1 MKKIFTILLIVL
13 IGFTAS
19 AQEVGGTLTG
29 VITDAETGET
39 LIGANVIIVGTYK
52 AASSDF
58 EGKYV
63 LDKVKQGDYS
73 IKFSYIGYAEK
84 IYNGISFKEGKTMTI
99 NVALTTKT
107 NAIEEVEIV
116 GAKSLVN
123 LEEAKSSVTISQKDI
138 ADMNVRDVQE
148 VAAMQSGVTKSP
160 DGLQIRGARVYETQY
175 IVDGISAQDPLAGT
189 GFGLNVASSSVGSI
203 DIVTGGVGAEFGD
216 GSSGLINTTI
226 REGGDIMEYAGTWQR
241 DNLGFNRNQGT
252 AWNTDIVE
260 FSAGGPVPFTD
271 KKMTFFT
278 NFTAR
283 LTDTYFGEEA
293 DQLESSLFSSSD
305 HLANYFST
313 SEFWNNNGRTISNV
327 GDFVDKQRKG
337 FFGDNTRQL
346 WAPRQDN
353 NWTNTLKLS
362 YDFGNGTKLTLT
374 NQHSLSINQNTR
386 TLQIVGFDAILQ
398 PGYQFERSLNLD
410 NATTYTHHSNLT
422 ALNFKKLINDN
433 WWFNVSAGRLFTNL
447 RADANGRPFREETI
461 DQLYDERSIVTD
473 PVSIFN
479 PGDDVQFVLPGPGL
493 VNNGGI
499 SNVWHDHYA
508 REYTFKTK
516 FTRYSTSQKNKLSF
530 GVEHKSTEYQWVDV
544 SSPWIGAPIQIN
556 DSVTSPSTSVGSSND
571 IWKVNPFNG
580 GIFVS
585 DEIRYR
591 GIIATLGARLNYW
604 APGKFADDAVADPNS
619 PVLDQVREDYMD
631 KTTSVFGR
639 RIKARILPRINVSF
653 PVTENNVLY
662 FNYSHQMRLP
672 HPRFVYA
679 GLDEEFQDRSFL
691 SNLGNPDINPE
702 VNISYEVGYKTQ
714 ITKDIGLTLAA
725 FNNNR
730 FDYIV
735 QRRVIVTDQT
745 GRPVTKRMYINQDYA
760 RIFGL
765 EGGVSVRYAK
775 YFRTFM
781 NATYQV
787 ARGKSNSARESG
799 LQIEQTGA
807 IALSSEQFLAFDRPW
822 DVTLGIVFS
831 TDSTFK
837 IRGKVISGLRIFAS
851 FNYISGLRYTP
862 LRQEGVNS
870 IGRPQFITL
879 DDEYLQGQGSAWFNS
894 DLKIS
899 KNIWLSKAKKSGL
912 IVSVEVRNLLNMKNA
927 QRINPVTGRGYEP
940 GDDVPNEWRDPRF
953 IGPEE
958 NGVPPDDPARY
969 QAPRQILY
977 GLSFKF

>member
-1 MKKIFTILLIVL
+1 MKKIFNLIVIVL
-13 IGFTAS
+13 IGFTAA
-19 AQEVGGTLTG
+19 AQEVGGIITG
-29 VITDAETGET
+29 TITDAETGET
-39 LIGANVIIVGTYK
+39 LIGANVVIVGTYK
-52 AASSDF
+52 AASADF
-58 EGKYV
+58 NGKYS
-63 LDKVKQGDYS
+63 LERIKEGDYS

-84 IYNGISFKEGKTMTI
+84 IYNGISVKEGQTLTI
-99 NVALTTKT
+99 DVKMTTKT
-107 NAIEEVEIV
+107 NAIDEVEVV
-116 GAKSLVN
+116 GQKSLVN

-148 VAAMQSGVTKSP
+148 VAAMQSGVNKTP

-189 GFGLNVASSSVGSI
+189 GFGVNVASSSVGSV

-226 REGGDIMEYAGTWQR
+226 REGGDKMEFAGTWQR
-241 DNLGFNRNQGT
+241 DNLGVNKNQGT

-260 FSAGGPVPFTD
+260 LSAGGPVPFTN
-271 KKMTFFT
+271 KKLTFFT
-278 NFTAR
+278 NFTTR

-293 DQLESSLFSSSD
+293 NQLRSSLFTD
-305 HLANYFST
+305 
-313 SEFWNNNGRTISNV
+313 NNAY
-327 GDFVDKQRKG
+327 
-337 FFGDNTRQL
+337 

-353 NWTNTLKLS
+353 NWTNTIKLS
-362 YDFGNGTKLTLT
+362 YDFGKGTKLTLT

-422 ALNFKKLINDN
+422 ALNFKKIINDN

-461 DQLYDERSIVTD
+461 DQIYDERSIVTD

-479 PGDDVQFVLPGPGL
+479 PGDEIQFVLPGPGL
-493 VNNGGI
+493 VNNNGI
-499 SNVWHDHYA
+499 SPVWHDHYA

-516 FTRYSTSQKNKLSF
+516 FTRYSNTQKNKLSF
-530 GVEHKSTEYQWVDV
+530 GIEHKATEYQWVDV
-544 SSPWIGAPIQIN
+544 TSPWIGAPIQIN
-556 DSVTSPSTSVGSSND
+556 DSTTSPSTSVGSSND

-631 KTTSVFGR
+631 KTTGIFGR

-765 EGGVSVRYAK
+765 EGGLSVRYAK
-775 YFRTFM
+775 YFRSFLNM
-781 NATYQV
+781 TYQV

-807 IALSSEQFLAFDRPW
+807 IELSSEQFLAFDRPW

-837 IRGKVISGLRIFAS
+837 IRGKAIPGLRIFAS
-851 FNYISGLRYTP
+851 FNYVSGFRYTP

-879 DDEYLQGQGSAWFNS
+879 DDQYLSQQATPWFNS

-899 KNIWLSKAKKSGL
+899 KNIWLSKAKKAGL
-912 IVSVEVRNLLNMKNA
+912 VVSVEIRNLLNMKNA
-927 QRINPVTGRGYEP
+927 QIVNPVTGRAYEP

-953 IGPEE
+953 VGPEE
-958 NGVPPDDPARY
+958 RGTPPDDPSRY

>member
-1 MKKIFTILLIVL
+1 MKKIFNILLIVL

-29 VITDAETGET
+29 VITDSETGET

-58 EGKYV
+58 NGKYA

-84 IYNGISFKEGKTMTI
+84 IYNGISFKEGKTITI
-99 NVALTTKT
+99 DVALTTKT
-107 NAIEEVEIV
+107 NALEEVEIV

-138 ADMNVRDVQE
+138 ADMNVRDVQD
-148 VAAMQSGVTKSP
+148 VAAMQSGITKSP

-226 REGGDIMEYAGTWQR
+226 REGGKTMEFAGSWQR
-241 DNLGFNRNQGT
+241 DNFGIDRNQGT
-252 AWNTDIVE
+252 AWNTDIIE
-260 FSAGGPVPFTD
+260 LSAGGPVPFTK

-278 NFTAR
+278 NFTTR

-293 DQLESSLFSSSD
+293 NQLESSLFSED
-305 HLANYFST
+305 DLAIKKATQGN
-313 SEFWNNNGRTISNV
+313 FWRSNGKTIKDV
-327 GDFVDKQRKG
+327 GDFLDKQRSNL
-337 FFGDNTRQL
+337 FRDNSRQL

-353 NWTNTLKLS
+353 NFTNTFKLS
-362 YDFGNGTKLTLT
+362 YDFGKGTKLTLT

-398 PGYQFERSLNLD
+398 PGYQFDRSLNLD

-422 ALNFKKLINDN
+422 AVNFKKLINDN

-461 DQLYDERSIVTD
+461 DQIYDERSIVTD

-479 PGDDVQFVLPGPGL
+479 PGDEIQFVLPGPGL
-493 VNNGGI
+493 VNNDGI

-544 SSPWIGAPIQIN
+544 TSPWIGAPIQIN
-556 DSVTSPSTSVGSSND
+556 DSITSPSTSVGSSND

-631 KTTSVFGR
+631 KTTNVFGR

-781 NATYQV
+781 NMTYQV

-822 DVTLGIVFS
+822 DVTLGVVFS

-837 IRGKVISGLRIFAS
+837 IRGKAIPGLRIFAS

-862 LRQEGVNS
+862 LRQEGANS

-879 DDEYLQGQGSAWFNS
+879 DEEYLQGQGSAWFNS

-927 QRINPVTGRGYEP
+927 QRINPVTGRAYEA

-953 IGPEE
+953 VGPEE

>member
-1 MKKIFTILLIVL
+1 MKKILTILVVFLL
-13 IGFTAS
+13 SSALF
-19 AQEVGGTLTG
+19 AQEVGGSITG
-29 VITDAETGET
+29 VVSDSETGET

-52 AASSDF
+52 AASTDF
-58 EGKYV
+58 QGKYT
-63 LDKVKQGDYS
+63 LDKIKQGDYS

-84 IYNGISFKEGKTMTI
+84 IYNGLSVKEGQTLTI
-99 NVALTTKT
+99 DVKLTTQT
-107 NAIEEVEIV
+107 NAIGEVEVVGQKSIV
-116 GAKSLVN
+116 D
-123 LEEAKSSVTISQKDI
+123 LEDARSSVTISRKEI
-138 ADMNVRDVQE
+138 AEMNVRDVE
-148 VAAMQSGVTKSP
+148 ELAAMQSGVSKSP

-189 GFGLNVASSSVGSI
+189 GFGVNVASSSVGSV

-226 REGGDIMEYAGTWQR
+226 REGGDKMEYAGSWQR
-241 DNLGFNRNQGT
+241 DNLGINKNQGT
-252 AWNTDIVE
+252 AWNTDIIE
-260 FSAGGPVPFTD
+260 ISAGGPVPKTN
-271 KKMTFFT
+271 KKLTFFT
-278 NFTAR
+278 NFTTR

-293 DQLESSLFSSSD
+293 DQLRSSLFP
-305 HLANYFST
+305 
-313 SEFWNNNGRTISNV
+313 ENNAY
-327 GDFVDKQRKG
+327 
-337 FFGDNTRQL
+337 

-353 NWTNTLKLS
+353 NWTNTFKLS
-362 YDFGNGTKLTLT
+362 YDFGKGTKLSIT

-461 DQLYDERSIVTD
+461 DQIYDERSIVTD
-473 PVSIFN
+473 PITIFN

-493 VNNGGI
+493 INNGGI
-499 SNVWHDHYA
+499 SPVWHDHYV
-508 REYTFKTK
+508 REYTIKTK
-516 FTRYSTSQKNKLSF
+516 FTRYSNNQKNKLTF

-544 SSPWIGAPIQIN
+544 TSPWIGAPIQIN
-556 DSVTSPSTSVGSSND
+556 DSTSSPSTSVGSSND

-591 GIIATLGARLNYW
+591 GIIATIGARLNYW
-604 APGKFADDAVADPNS
+604 APGKFADDAVADPTS
-619 PVLDQVREDYMD
+619 PVLDQVRTDYID
-631 KTTSVFGR
+631 KTTSLFGR
-639 RIKARILPRINVSF
+639 RIKARILPKINVSF

-662 FNYSHQMRLP
+662 FNYGHAMRLP

-714 ITKDIGLTLAA
+714 INKNIGLTVAA

-765 EGGVSVRYAK
+765 EGGLSVRYAK
-775 YFRTFM
+775 YFRTFL
-781 NATYQV
+781 NVTYQV

-807 IALSSEQFLAFDRPW
+807 IELSSEQYLAFDRPW
-822 DVTLGIVFS
+822 DVTLGMVFS

-837 IRGKVISGLRIFAS
+837 IRGRAFPGFRIFMS
-851 FNYISGLRYTP
+851 LNYVSGFRYTP
-862 LRQEGVNS
+862 LQQEGVNS
-870 IGRPQFITL
+870 IGRPQFISL
-879 DDEYLQGQGSAWFNS
+879 DDQYLEESATPWFNS

-899 KNIWLSKAKKSGL
+899 KNIWFSKKQKSGL
-912 IVSVEVRNLLNMKNA
+912 VLSIEIRNLLNIKNA
-927 QRINPVTGRGYEP
+927 QIINPVTGRAYEP

-953 IGPEE
+953 VGPEE
-958 NGVPPDDPARY
+958 SGTPPDDPSRY
-969 QAPRQILY
+969 LAPRQILY
-977 GLSFKF
+977 GISFKF